1 MPAIE
6 HTTHGGPSSP
16 LSSQKPALQALR
28 RNINEVVL
36 GDLLFQTWY
45 YSPYPDSIV
54 VSSESAPYAAVT
66 NSQGTAAINGYHT
79 STIPVIPRLF
89 VCPHCFI
96 YTPHLNHYLA
106 HLRRACPILK
116 PPPND
121 DPEVLA
127 QPGAPPSGTKVY
139 EYDGY
144 AVWEVDG
151 EAEKLYCQNLSL
163 FGKLFLEQKSVFF
176 DTGAFMYY
184 ILTFTPPE
192 AMNVKNGQRN
202 QRGRKRAVDGSP
214 RNAKHNN
221 QPLANVPQ
229 VLGFFSKEKLSWD
242 NNNLA
247 CILIFP
253 PFQHRQLG
261 KLLMAVSY
269 KLSGWEWEGGIIGG
283 PEKPLSAM
291 GKKSYGRFW
300 AERIARFFLGQTRD
314 ADGRAVMDNASGR
327 KGGRK
332 KVRETMSV
340 KEIGERTGMLAEDV
354 IAALT
359 TLGVC
364 EPIAPKK
371 KKGLG
376 KDPHVNGNI
385 EQVQHDEEPL
395 PVCMTVCRSRVMEWV
410 KANDVDLQ
418 DPVVREEG
426 FLGEWALSEYDDISN
441 SDQEE

>member
-1 MPAIE
+1 MPVIE
-6 HTTHGGPSSP
+6 HSAHGGPSSP

-66 NSQGTAAINGYHT
+66 NSQGTSAINGYHT
-79 STIPVIPRLF
+79 STIPLIPRLF

-96 YTPHLNHYLA
+96 YTPHANHYLA
-106 HLRRACPILK
+106 HLRRTCPILR

-121 DPEVLA
+121 DPETLS

-151 EAEKLYCQNLSL
+151 EVEKLYCQNLSL

-184 ILTFTPPE
+184 ILTCTPIE
-192 AMNVKNGQRN
+192 ATELKDSQKTH
-202 QRGRKRAVDGSP
+202 RGRKRTVDGSARSSNGNDYSP
-214 RNAKHNN
+214 AR
-221 QPLANVPQ
+221 VPQ

-269 KLSGWEWEGGIIGG
+269 KLSGWEWEGGVIGG

-291 GKKSYGRFW
+291 GKKSYSRFW
-300 AERIARFFLGQTRD
+300 AERVARFFLGQTRD
-314 ADGRAVMDNASGR
+314 ADGRAVMDNSSGR

-340 KEIGERTGMLAEDV
+340 KEIGERTGMLAEDI

-359 TLGVC
+359 TLGIC
-364 EPIAPKK
+364 EPITPKK
-371 KKGLG
+371 KKGSG
-376 KDPHVNGNI
+376 KGPQVNGHV
-385 EQVQHDEEPL
+385 EHAQHEEDPPL
-395 PVCMTVCRSRVMEWV
+395 ASMIVSRSEVLQWAE
-410 KANDVDLQ
+410 ANDVNLQ

-426 FLGEWALSEYDDISN
+426 FLGEWALSEYDDDVGSN
-441 SDQEE
+441 AEE

>member
-1 MPAIE
+1 MPVIND
-6 HTTHGGPSSP
+6 GPSSP

-54 VSSESAPYAAVT
+54 VASESAPYAAVT
-66 NSQGTAAINGYHT
+66 NSQGTSAINGYHT
-79 STIPVIPRLF
+79 STIPVISRLF
-89 VCPHCFI
+89 ICPHCFI
-96 YTPHLNHYLA
+96 YTPHINHYFA
-106 HLRRACPILK
+106 HLRRTCPILK
-116 PPPND
+116 PPAND

-151 EAEKLYCQNLSL
+151 EIEKLYCQNLSL

-184 ILTFTPPE
+184 ILTYTPPE
-192 AMNVKNGQRN
+192 TVGAKDNPKNP
-202 QRGRKRAVDGSP
+202 RGRKRAIDRSP
-214 RNAKHNN
+214 GNHEVSEHS
-221 QPLANVPQ
+221 PANVPQ

-291 GKKSYGRFW
+291 GKKSYARFW

-314 ADGRAVMDNASGR
+314 ADGRAVLDNASGR

-354 IAALT
+354 IVALT
-359 TLGVC
+359 TLSVC
-364 EPIAPKK
+364 EPIPPKK
-371 KKGLG
+371 KKGGG
-376 KDPHVNGNI
+376 KSAQVNSHTDRPPH
-385 EQVQHDEEPL
+385 EEEPP
-395 PVCMTVCRSRVMEWV
+395 PVSLNVSRSRVMEWV
-410 KANDVDLQ
+410 EANSVALQ
-418 DPVVREEG
+418 DPIVREEG
-426 FLGEWALSEYDDISN
+426 FLGEWALSEYDDD
-441 SDQEE
+441 SDIDHGE